1 MKKVN
6 SVEKYIET
14 AKREVT
20 KANRL
25 EKITPMILD
34 EPICCIIMWSVVE

>member
-20 KANRL
+20 KTNRL
-25 EKITPMILD
+25 EKITPMIL
-34 EPICCIIMWSVVE
+34 EGISLHEKYKNC